1 MKIGH
6 FHIKVGKELLK
17 TAQARGV
24 DDKIA
29 ADMESLQNLLKDK
42 NLRVLLQTVCYL
54 PEADAQKVLH
64 ATFNGKVQEITLKLL
79 GLLANQKSL
88 KYIGKI
94 AEVYRR
100 NYHQAK
106 GIKEITIRTAR
117 QFSPQEQLAFVEK
130 LSKKKSGQ
138 LTVKFETDASLIAGA
153 QVYEDSYL
161 TDYSVKNYLECL
173 QKHLLSHQL

>member
-1 MKIGH
+1 MSTGN
-6 FHIKVGKELLK
+6 FHIKVGKSLLK
-17 TAQARGV
+17 TAQARGA
-24 DDKIA
+24 DDKVA
-29 ADMESLQNLLKDK
+29 ADMEGLQNLLKDK
-42 NLRVLLQTVCYL
+42 NLKSLLQMVSYL
-54 PEADAQKVLH
+54 SEEDAQKVLH
-64 ATFNGKVQEITLKLL
+64 ATFHGKINELTLKLL
-79 GLLANQKSL
+79 VLLANQKAL

-100 NYHQAK
+100 NYHAAK

-130 LSKKKSGQ
+130 LSAKKKNV
-138 LTVKFETDASLIAGA
+138 TVKFETDASLVAGA

-161 TDYSVKNYLECL
+161 TDYSVKNYLETL